1 MRLGLRLKPE
11 RLIRYRE
18 KMDHI
23 VRSLE
28 SIPDEPK
35 GELEICGIFYKLHT
49 SIDSAMDLAAM
60 LLRDLGRKVEDDYKN
75 IGSLEE
81 TGALKPDLAQKLR
94 KCNGLRNYLVHRYD
108 RLDEKLALD
117 SVDDVKKTLYE
128 FVEIVEG
135 YLQ

>member
-35 GELEICGIFYKLHT
+35 GELETCGIFYKLHT
-49 SIDSAMDLAAM
+49 SIYSAMDLAAM
-60 LLRDLGRKVEDDYKN
+60 LLRDVGNGGR
-75 IGSLEE
+75 L
-81 TGALKPDLAQKLR
+81 QK
-94 KCNGLRNYLVHRYD
+94 HRV
-108 RLDEKLALD
+108 
-117 SVDDVKKTLYE
+117 S
-128 FVEIVEG
+128 
-135 YLQ
+135 